1 MAVTKKCFIIIYLFP
16 LLTLGQYG
24 RWAKD
29 ISLYWGATYRFD
41 NNFYNSFD
49 VSYENYRSSC
59 TYASY
64 KGLGLRLDNF
74 NNDNYSISLKYFR
87 AIVRRPDL
95 FMTPYLGFSPV
106 VFSMSKHIG
115 LNIKPELGLRFNS
128 GAFTRRQPVSVSINI
143 SYGYDIPI
151 IEEKEFLPGRHDL
164 CAKVAISF
172 NVYDIRYFLKCK
184 KVNDSDTLQTPKN
197 K

>member
-1 MAVTKKCFIIIYLFP
+1 MTY
-16 LLTLGQYG
+16 GQYG

-29 ISLYWGATYRFD
+29 ISLYWGPTYRFD

-49 VSYENYRSSC
+49 VSYENYHSSC
-59 TYASY
+59 THASY
-64 KGLGLRLDNF
+64 KGFGLRLDNF
-74 NNDNYSISLKYFR
+74 NNDNYSLSIRYFR

-95 FMTPYLGFSPV
+95 FMTPYFGFAPV
-106 VFSMSKHIG
+106 VFTMSKHNG
-115 LNIKPELGLRFNS
+115 LNMKPELGVRFNS
-128 GAFTRRQPVSVSINI
+128 GAFTRRQPVSVSLNF

-164 CAKVAISF
+164 SAKIALTF
-172 NVYDIRYFLKCK
+172 NIYGIRYFLKRK
-184 KVNDSDTLQTPKN
+184 KANDTDTLQTTEK